1 MAERLNDRRFTFKN
15 DIVSLKKKK
24 KKEKVHIKS
33 DNRSTSCAITVKQMS
48 FILPKCVA
56 FQRILMGI

>member
-1 MAERLNDRRFTFKN
+1 MAERLNDRRFTFKS
-15 DIVSLKKKK
+15 DIVSLKKK

>member
-1 MAERLNDRRFTFKN
+1 MAERLNDRRFTFKS
-15 DIVSLKKKK
+15 DIVSLKKKE
-24 KKEKVHIKS
+24 KEKVHIKS

>member
-15 DIVSLKKKK
+15 DIVSLKK

-56 FQRILMGI
+56 VQRILMGI